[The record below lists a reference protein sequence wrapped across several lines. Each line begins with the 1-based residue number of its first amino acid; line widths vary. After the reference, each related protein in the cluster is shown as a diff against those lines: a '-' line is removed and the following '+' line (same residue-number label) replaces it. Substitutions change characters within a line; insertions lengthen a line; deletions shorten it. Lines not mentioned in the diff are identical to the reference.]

1 MKTMSKVIDSLL
13 PGTRWQGMV
22 SSALDSSVSV
32 PMLIAKGS
40 MDGPTLLVT
49 GGVHGDEYEGPAA
62 IHQFM
67 KKLDPSG
74 VAGTVI
80 GIPVVNLTAW
90 RNRSRF
96 SATDGVDLNR
106 TFAQSIAPEHSKR
119 LAEFVFD
126 DFVKRC
132 DVLIDLHSGGQRMDH
147 LPLIGWYRNADGRA
161 ESLARRFHPD
171 MHPWLV
177 PDAAGVLSYEAH
189 RIGKVA
195 FGAEWHGGGTLDL
208 SGARALAEGLGRTMN
223 LLGMTT
229 QGEEVQPDMRQAIEG
244 DYITTDYSG
253 LFMPNVA
260 LGQTVEVNQTI
271 GMIYDELG
279 IEVSSIR
286 SNAKGII
293 AALPHLSYVIAGE
306 RIAYIG

>member
-1 MKTMSKVIDSLL
+1 MSEVIDNLV
-13 PGTRWQGMV
+13 PGTLWRGMV
-22 SSALDSSVSV
+22 CSKRDNAISIPLLV
-32 PMLIAKGS
+32 AKG
-40 MDGPTLLVT
+40 MHNGPILLAT

-62 IHQFM
+62 IYQFM
-67 KKLDPSG
+67 KMLDPSRI
-74 VAGTVI
+74 AGTVI

-90 RNRSRF
+90 RSRSRF
-96 SATDGVDLNR
+96 SATDGADLNR
-106 TFAQSIAPEHSKR
+106 TFSQTNAPEPSKY

-126 DFVKRC
+126 DFVKCC
-132 DVLIDLHSGGQRMDH
+132 DVLVDLHSGGQRMDH
-147 LPLIGWYRNADGRA
+147 LPLIGWYRNGDGRA
-161 ESLARRFHPD
+161 ESISRRFHPE

-244 DYITTDYSG
+244 DYITTDFSG
-253 LFMPNVA
+253 LFVPDVA
-260 LGQTVEVNQTI
+260 LGQTVDVNQSI
-271 GMIYDELG
+271 GMVYDELG
-279 IEVSSIR
+279 VEVASIR
-286 SNAKGII
+286 SNTKGII

>member
-1 MKTMSKVIDSLL
+1 MPDVIDNLL
-13 PGTRWQGMV
+13 PGTLWRGMV
-22 SSALDSSVSV
+22 CSERDDTVSV
-32 PMLIAKGS
+32 PLLVAKGYK
-40 MDGPTLLVT
+40 DGPILLVT

-62 IHQFM
+62 IHQLM

-90 RNRSRF
+90 RSRSRF
-96 SATDGVDLNR
+96 SATDGADLNR
-106 TFAQSIAPEHSKR
+106 TFAQTNASEQSKQ

-147 LPLIGWYRNADGRA
+147 LPLIGWYRNGDGRA

-189 RIGKVA
+189 CIGKVA

-208 SGARALAEGLGRTMN
+208 SGAQALVEGLGRTMGH
-223 LLGMTT
+223 LGMTPKSEDI
-229 QGEEVQPDMRQAIEG
+229 QADMRQPIEG
-244 DYITTDYSG
+244 DYITTDCSG
-253 LFMPNVA
+253 LFVPVVV
-260 LGQTVEVNQTI
+260 LGQTVDVNEPI
-271 GMIYDELG
+271 GMVYDELG
-279 IEVSSIR
+279 AEVASIM
-286 SNAKGII
+286 SNTNGVV

>member
-1 MKTMSKVIDSLL
+1 
-13 PGTRWQGMV
+13 
-22 SSALDSSVSV
+22 
-32 PMLIAKGS
+32 MLVAKGS
-40 MDGPTLLVT
+40 ADGPVLLVT

-62 IHQFM
+62 IHRFLRKVDLASM
-67 KKLDPSG
+67 
-74 VAGTVI
+74 AGMVI
-80 GIPVVNLTAW
+80 GIPVVNLSAW

-96 SATDGVDLNR
+96 SADGADLNR
-106 TFAQSIAPEHSKR
+106 AFAQTHTPEQSKR

-126 DFVKRC
+126 DIVRYC

-147 LPLIGWYRNADGRA
+147 LPLIGWYRNGDGRA
-161 ESLARRFHPD
+161 ESLARRFHPE

-195 FGAEWHGGGTLDL
+195 FGAEWHGGGTLDV
-208 SGARALAEGLGRTMN
+208 SGADALAQGLVRTLG

-229 QGEEVQPDMRQAIEG
+229 RIEDIQPDMRQPIEG
-244 DYITTDYSG
+244 DYITTDTSG
-253 LFMPNVA
+253 LFVPAVS
-260 LGQTVEVNQTI
+260 LGETVDESQSI
-271 GMIYDELG
+271 GSIYDELG
-279 IEVSSIR
+279 EMLTNIR
-286 SNAKGII
+286 SNVKGTI

>member
-1 MKTMSKVIDSLL
+1 MSDVIDNLA
-13 PGTRWQGMV
+13 PGTLWQGMV
-22 SSALDSSVSV
+22 SSGQDDSISV
-32 PMLIAKGS
+32 PLLVAKGVK
-40 MDGPTLLVT
+40 DGPVLLVT

-62 IHQFM
+62 IHQFSR
-67 KKLDPSG
+67 KLDPSR

-90 RNRSRF
+90 RSRSRF
-96 SATDGVDLNR
+96 SATDGADLNR
-106 TFAQSIAPEHSKR
+106 AFAQSHAPELSKR

-126 DFVKRC
+126 DFVKHC

-147 LPLIGWYRNADGRA
+147 LPLIGWYRNGDGRA

-208 SGARALAEGLGRTMN
+208 SGAQALAEGLSRTMN
-223 LLGMTT
+223 KLGMTT
-229 QGEEVQPDMRQAIEG
+229 QGEDVQADMRQPIEG

-253 LFMPNVA
+253 LFVPIVV
-260 LGQTVEVNQTI
+260 LGQIVEVNQPI
-271 GMIYDELG
+271 GMVYDELG
-279 IEVSSIR
+279 AEVASIQ
-286 SNAKGII
+286 SNVNGVV

>member
-1 MKTMSKVIDSLL
+1 MVCSKRDD
-13 PGTRWQGMV
+13 T
-22 SSALDSSVSV
+22 VSV
-32 PMLIAKGS
+32 PLLVAKGYK
-40 MDGPTLLVT
+40 DGPILLIT

-90 RNRSRF
+90 RSRSRF
-96 SATDGVDLNR
+96 SATDGADLNR
-106 TFAQSIAPEHSKR
+106 TFAQSIAPEYSKR

-147 LPLIGWYRNADGRA
+147 LPLIGWYRNGDGRA

-229 QGEEVQPDMRQAIEG
+229 HGEEVQPDMRQAIEG

-279 IEVSSIR
+279 IEVASVQ
-286 SNAKGII
+286 SNMNGIV